1 MDAVQRAPAAV
12 RARRRPVEGCGYAA
26 GCLGSKVGKVWLR
39 GARAGARALGPAVS
53 TLGRRTA
60 CAAWRGRG
68 VLGLVLVRAAG
79 ARGDQETRE
88 SEGGA
93 RS

>member
-26 GCLGSKVGKVWLR
+26 GCLGNKVGKEGRR
-39 GARAGARALGPAVS
+39 GALGGVRALGPAVDG
-53 TLGRRTA
+53 LGRRTA

-68 VLGLVLVRAAG
+68 VLGLVLGVLWVREG
-79 ARGDQETRE
+79 TRRRG
-88 SEGGA
+88 
-93 RS
+93 